1 MKLLDKYNR
10 ISLLTTIVV
19 IIVTGFIYYFTIS
32 YILTDQVD
40 KDLLVEEN
48 EIFEHVKL
56 NHNLPEVFKSEDLKI
71 LFKNI
76 GQDTMP
82 RQFSNTQ
89 FWDDKE
95 KEQEAAR
102 CLQSWVRVNGVNYSI
117 HIIESKVETEELIRL
132 IFLITLGI
140 ILLLII
146 ALITINRLVI
156 RNLWQPFYD
165 MLRQIKL
172 FNVTDQNSI
181 TPLTTGIE
189 EFRDMNDEISAMSA
203 RVKQDYQELK
213 TFVENAAHELMTP
226 IAVMNSKLD
235 TLIQTGGLNDEQ
247 GTLIGDM
254 YGTMGKLTRL
264 NKVMLLLTKIEN
276 NLINDQ
282 EALDVRAT
290 IETACSEFQDL
301 AYNKALRLHTELT
314 DVTLFMSKTLLD
326 ILLGNLLG
334 NAIRHNRPGGIVTVK
349 LNQQA
354 LIIQNTGK
362 FDTLDAGT
370 IFRRFQK
377 ASDSEG
383 SGLGLT
389 LARQICENNGFRLQY
404 SFEDHLH
411 TFTVHFK

>member
-10 ISLLTTIVV
+10 ISLLTTILV

-301 AYNKALRLHTELT
+301 AYNKELRLHTELT
-314 DVTLFMSKTLLD
+314 DVTLSMSKTLLD

-362 FDTLDAGT
+362 FDALDAGT

-411 TFTVHFK
+411 TFTVNFK

>member
-10 ISLLTTIVV
+10 ISLLTTILV
-19 IIVTGFIYYFTIS
+19 IIVTGFVYYFTIS

-48 EIFEHVKL
+48 EIFAHVKL

-102 CLQSWVRVNGVNYSI
+102 CLQSWVRVNNVNYSI

-189 EFRDMNDEISAMSA
+189 EFRDMNEEISAMSA

-213 TFVENAAHELMTP
+213 VFVENAAHELMTP

-235 TLIQTGGLNDEQ
+235 TLIQTGGLNEEQ
-247 GTLIGDM
+247 GALIGDM

-282 EALDVRAT
+282 EELDVKT
-290 IETACSEFQDL
+290 IIETACSEFQDL
-301 AYNKALRLHTELT
+301 AYNKELRLHTELT
-314 DVTLFMSKTLLD
+314 DITLFMSKTLLD
-326 ILLGNLLG
+326 ILLGNLLV
-334 NAIRHNRPGGIVTVK
+334 NAIRHNRPGGIVKVK
-349 LNQQA
+349 LNQQV
-354 LIIQNTGK
+354 LVIQNTGK
-362 FDTLDAGT
+362 FEALDAGT

-389 LARQICENNGFRLQY
+389 LARQICENNGFGLQY

-411 TFTVHFK
+411 TFTVNFK